1 MLQGVL
7 VDEAIEV
14 LFQRAGDFGRSPGA
28 RAIHQ
33 PTRALGG
40 KAIDPF
46 AQRRI
51 GKVQRIGDCL
61 EALSC
66 HNVADRL
73 GTPEHTGLLG
83 LPQEGL

>member
-7 VDEAIEV
+7 VDEAMEV
-14 LFQRAGDFGRSPGA
+14 LFQRAGDVGRSPGA
-28 RAIHQ
+28 GAIHQ
-33 PTRALGG
+33 PPRALGG
-40 KAIDPF
+40 KAMDPC

-51 GKVQRIGDCL
+51 GKVQRLGDRL

-73 GTPEHTGLLG
+73 GTPAHTGLLG
-83 LPQEGL
+83 LPQAGL